1 MFRNPIYR
9 RESYVVIGQWLVLKM
24 SNLLTSGVRLDW
36 RVVELYEE
44 NIVFYNPGDINYRN
58 REVSGIQRTK

>member
-1 MFRNPIYR
+1 
-9 RESYVVIGQWLVLKM
+9 VIGQWLVLKM